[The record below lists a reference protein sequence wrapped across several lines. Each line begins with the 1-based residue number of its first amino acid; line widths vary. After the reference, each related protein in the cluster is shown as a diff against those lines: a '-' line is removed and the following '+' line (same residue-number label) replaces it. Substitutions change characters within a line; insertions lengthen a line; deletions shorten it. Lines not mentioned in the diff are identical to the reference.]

1 MPKHKSED
9 YKLSAVQYY
18 LENDV
23 SYVKTCEIFKCSER
37 SLKRWIDRYLLED
50 SIKRH
55 NRLPVSY
62 KIKKKHVKYA
72 IKKLKEN
79 EQITMSELAK
89 IVKKKYD
96 DFDITP
102 RQLRN
107 VIRDNNITRKR
118 TRHEHFPVT
127 RYGTP
132 INKQKE
138 LDKFYKK
145 LDEYKLHKIISL
157 DETSI
162 KPAMLKEYSR
172 CKLGKRCVV
181 KTDDSYIFRKFT
193 LLVAIK
199 NSKCVGWK
207 LYEKGGMTKEKLVE
221 FLEEFVFDKY
231 KNHLIILDNA
241 GSHRN
246 NYVKDAIT
254 ESDNNYLFS
263 VPYTPKTNVVEMFFN
278 QIKNYLKLNKKVL
291 KFNDLKKEVKKA
303 IKKVKRE
310 NYKKYFLYSYKKN
323 ELRKSKRGVSTLVR
337 KPKIYNS

>member
-1 MPKHKSED
+1 MPKHKTED
-9 YKLSAVQYY
+9 YKLSAVKYY
-18 LENDV
+18 LKNDF
-23 SYVKTCEIFKCSER
+23 SMEYVCNIFECKKQ
-37 SLKRWIDRYLLED
+37 SLSRWVGRYLLED

-62 KIKKKHVKYA
+62 KITKEQVKYA
-72 IKKLKEN
+72 IQKVKKNK
-79 EQITMSELAK
+79 QITMTELVK
-89 IVKKKYD
+89 IVKKKFK

-102 RQLRN
+102 QHLGK
-107 VIRDNNITRKR
+107 VIRDNNLTRKR

-127 RYGTP
+127 RYGTS
-132 INKQKE
+132 INKKKE

-145 LDEYKLHKIISL
+145 VDEYKLNKIISL

-162 KPAMLKEYSR
+162 KPSMLKEYSR

-207 LYEKGGMTKEKLVE
+207 LYEKGGMTKERLVE
-221 FLEEFVFDKY
+221 FLEEFVFEKY

-254 ESDNNYLFS
+254 ESENNYLFS
-263 VPYTPKTNVVEMFFN
+263 VPYTPKTNVVEMFF
-278 QIKNYLKLNKKVL
+278 
-291 KFNDLKKEVKKA
+291 
-303 IKKVKRE
+303 
-310 NYKKYFLYSYKKN
+310 
-323 ELRKSKRGVSTLVR
+323 
-337 KPKIYNS
+337 

>member
-1 MPKHKSED
+1 MEYVCDIFECKKQS
-9 YKLSAVQYY
+9 LS
-18 LENDV
+18 
-23 SYVKTCEIFKCSER
+23 
-37 SLKRWIDRYLLED
+37 RWVDRYLLEN
-50 SIKRH
+50 SIRRH
-55 NRLPVSY
+55 NRLHVSY
-62 KIKKKHVKYA
+62 KVKKKHVKYA

-89 IVKKKYD
+89 IVKKKYN

-132 INKQKE
+132 IEKKKE

-145 LDEYKLHKIISL
+145 VDKYKLNKIISL

-162 KPAMLKEYSR
+162 KPAMLKEYNR
-172 CKLGKRCVV
+172 CKLGKRCVI

-207 LYEKGGMTKEKLVE
+207 LYEKSGMTKERLVE

-254 ESDNNYLFS
+254 ESETNYLFS

-278 QIKNYLKLNKKVL
+278 QIKHPLKLNKKVL
-291 KFNDLKKEVKKA
+291 RFDDLKKEVKKA
-303 IKKVKRE
+303 IKKVKRK
-310 NYKKYFLYSYKKN
+310 NYKNYFLYAYKKN
-323 ELRKSKRGVSTLVR
+323 ELRKAKRGVSTLVR
-337 KPKIYNS
+337 KPKIYKS

>member
-1 MPKHKSED
+1 MPTHKTED
-9 YKLSAVQYY
+9 YKLSAVKYY
-18 LENDV
+18 LKNDF
-23 SYVKTCEIFKCSER
+23 SMKYVCDIFECKKQ
-37 SLKRWIDRYLLED
+37 SLLRWVDRYLSEN

-55 NRLPVSY
+55 NRLSVSY
-62 KIKKKHVKYA
+62 KITKEQVKYA

-89 IVKKKYD
+89 IVKKKYNN
-96 DFDITP
+96 FDITP

-118 TRHEHFPVT
+118 TRHEHFTVM

-132 INKQKE
+132 IEKQKE
-138 LDKFYKK
+138 LNTFYKK
-145 LDEYKLHKIISL
+145 VDEYKLNKIISL

-172 CKLGKRCVV
+172 CSLGKRCVV
-181 KTDDSYIFRKFT
+181 KTDDRYIFRKFT

-207 LYEKGGMTKEKLVE
+207 LYEKGGMTKERLVN
-221 FLEEFVFDKY
+221 FLEEFLFDKY
-231 KNHLIILDNA
+231 KNNLIILDNA

-254 ESDNNYLFS
+254 ESENNYLFS

-291 KFNDLKKEVKKA
+291 RFDELKNEVKKA

-310 NYKKYFLYSYKKN
+310 NYKNYFLYAYKN
-323 ELRKSKRGVSTLVR
+323 ELCKTKRGVSTLVR
-337 KPKIYNS
+337 KPKIYKS